1 MVRPAFQISNSWNP
15 YSMRVQ
21 DLTTNVVD
29 LLNKQSVTRYRYTS
43 TKSDHILFA
52 SDKFS
57 NGGYKRVLRC
67 TSIDNTMISYFSGF
81 FISRFAIIS
90 LIYIGDGGDLNTGK
104 FKGEKHNI
112 LCANYPEAYEIN
124 LWQETPNPSSSVYD
138 AVDLK
143 NQETWDTSII
153 FGRGQNI
160 RFDYVD
166 WYD

>member
-1 MVRPAFQISNSWNP
+1 MIRPAYETDTTYSP

-21 DLTTNVVD
+21 DLTTNVIG
-29 LLNKQSVTRYRYTS
+29 LLNKQAVTRYKYTN
-43 TKSDHILFA
+43 TKSEHILFA
-52 SDKFS
+52 SDKVS
-57 NGGYKRVLRC
+57 NNGYKKVLRC
-67 TSIDNTMISYFSGF
+67 RSLDNTLISYFTGF

-90 LIYIGDGGDLNTGK
+90 LIYFGDGANMGK

-124 LWQETPNPSSSVYD
+124 LWQETPNPSSSIYD

-143 NQETWDTSII
+143 NLETWDTSIV